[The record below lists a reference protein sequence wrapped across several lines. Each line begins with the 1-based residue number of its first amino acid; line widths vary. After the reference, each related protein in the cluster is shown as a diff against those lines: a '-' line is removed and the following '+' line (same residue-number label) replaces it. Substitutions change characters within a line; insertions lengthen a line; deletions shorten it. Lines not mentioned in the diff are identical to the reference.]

1 MSKYIS
7 SVSITLCPRDS
18 SLGLESFVICLD
30 YNSGC
35 TILHAMS
42 FVWKNPMVKSYLSRR
57 YDILNITFK
66 YSKI

>member
-7 SVSITLCPRDS
+7 SVSITLCPSDS
-18 SLGLESFVICLD
+18 SLELKSFVVCLD

-35 TILHAMS
+35 TIPHAMS
-42 FVWKNPMVKSYLSRR
+42 FVWKNPMVKSYLSLK

>member
-7 SVSITLCPRDS
+7 SVGITLCPRDS
-18 SLGLESFVICLD
+18 SLELKSFVLCLD

-35 TILHAMS
+35 TFPHAMS
-42 FVWKNPMVKSYLSRR
+42 FVWKNPMVKSCLSLG
-57 YDILNITFK
+57 YDIFNITFK

>member
-7 SVSITLCPRDS
+7 SVGITFCPRDS
-18 SLGLESFVICLD
+18 SLGLKSFVVCLD

-35 TILHAMS
+35 TIPHAMS
-42 FVWKNPMVKSYLSRR
+42 FVCKSPMVKSYLSLG

>member
-7 SVSITLCPRDS
+7 SVAITFCPRDS
-18 SLGLESFVICLD
+18 SLGLKSFVICLD

-35 TILHAMS
+35 TFSHAMS
-42 FVWKNPMVKSYLSRR
+42 FVWKNPMVKSYLSLG
-57 YDILNITFK
+57 YDILNITFE

>member
-7 SVSITLCPRDS
+7 SVGIIFCPRDS
-18 SLGLESFVICLD
+18 SLGLKSFVISLD

-35 TILHAMS
+35 TVPHTMS
-42 FVWKNPMVKSYLSRR
+42 FVWKNPMVKSYLSLG

-66 YSKI
+66 YSTI